1 MVQGIVNATLRG
13 WTWVCSS
20 EENRK
25 AGAQFTVD
33 AAPDLDLELQIIQVN
48 EMCNLMS
55 QGPAA
60 EEGMIGAMPQTSW
73 QQSADA
79 ALAAGQLKEPAD
91 VTAAYT
97 TQFVD
102 AVPADWRKITW

>member
-1 MVQGIVNATLRG
+1 MA
-13 WTWVCSS
+13 
-20 EENRK
+20 
-25 AGAQFTVD
+25 
-33 AAPDLDLELQIIQVN
+33 
-48 EMCNLMS
+48 
-55 QGPAA
+55 QGPAG

-97 TQFVD
+97 SQFLD
-102 AVPADWRKITW
+102 AVPAEYRTITW